1 MDEESKSNSPETP
14 RVQPRK
20 GERALW
26 TAIPILLTIA
36 SGIWSLRGDFNRIGD
51 EATTKA
57 VQLCTD
63 RIEQAAREL
72 ETAINR
78 ERERAQERER
88 ELQADLRELRSQ
100 TLSLRGRR

>member
-1 MDEESKSNSPETP
+1 LDEESKTNLDETP

-20 GERALW
+20 SERPLW
-26 TAIPILLTIA
+26 AAIPILLTIA
-36 SGIWSLRGDFNRIGD
+36 SGIWSLRGDFNRVGD
-51 EATTKA
+51 EATSKA
-57 VQLCTD
+57 VALCTD
-63 RIEQAAREL
+63 RIDQATKEL

-88 ELQADLRELRSQ
+88 ELQSDIRELRTQ